1 MWRPLTDTCRTIVLV
16 PRRALRT
23 LEGGSVPHVT
33 QKQIRAVLDSNK
45 YKYSVGHA
53 SFVLQCPFCDG
64 QRSSG
69 GRRTMFVN
77 KTTGGVVC
85 KPCDVRG
92 AWTDFLGWV
101 SKSKAPNP
109 ASSKVPRVVP
119 PSDTQQLASRRA
131 AQQFWSSTTP
141 WEETPAIIQDQARR
155 AFGIKKLQQK
165 YLKKYTIHTVKT
177 EFHTV
182 SGREEVWCVAY
193 PWYEGG
199 EVVRVKVERVGE
211 GPQRQLALEPA
222 EGSPGLFGWNT
233 ISSDAKEV
241 VITGSE
247 FDAVAVHQATQVP
260 TVALPSGTLALPPEV
275 LPQLEQFEKVYLW
288 LGGGTT
294 ARQAASHFARK
305 LGPNR
310 CHLVCLDSSSSPLAA
325 LNRGHTHLMSA
336 LKNAKPFVNKQIVT
350 FQQLREEVYSEL
362 CNANQV
368 AGVKWQRF
376 PKLTQALKGHRP
388 GELTVFTGV
397 TGAGKTTL
405 ISELSLDLCQQG
417 VATLW
422 GSFEIRNVRLAKMML
437 KQFSGLNLE
446 RHLKQYG
453 YWANQFQQL
462 PLYFMGFYG
471 AADISSVLETMAH
484 AVYVYD
490 IQHVIIDN
498 LQFMLGASHHASLD
512 RYAVQNMAVAEFRK
526 FASSRNVHVTVV
538 IHPRKE
544 SESSELTTASI
555 FGTAKATQEADNV
568 LILQSGHGSSKL
580 LQVTKNRFDGDL
592 GRVPLVF
599 EKNSLTFS
607 GLHLRQRKREGVA
620 SGSGDHAPPALRV
633 VSDTEGAQMSHA
645 PFSESHTHTP
655 IGATLKS
662 VAETESSA
670 GSRPLAARAVPASG
684 SKQKPFR
691 RSFRKKPSAAVGAKS
706 SEGRGDGGRAEDE
719 KGETSGSKA
728 SELCSD
734 CVSVVNS

>member
-1 MWRPLTDTCRTIVLV
+1 M
-16 PRRALRT
+16 
-23 LEGGSVPHVT
+23 
-33 QKQIRAVLDSNK
+33 
-45 YKYSVGHA
+45 
-53 SFVLQCPFCDG
+53 LQ
-64 QRSSG
+64 
-69 GRRTMFVN
+69 
-77 KTTGGVVC
+77 
-85 KPCDVRG
+85 
-92 AWTDFLGWV
+92 
-101 SKSKAPNP
+101 
-109 ASSKVPRVVP
+109 
-119 PSDTQQLASRRA
+119 
-131 AQQFWSSTTP
+131 
-141 WEETPAIIQDQARR
+141 
-155 AFGIKKLQQK
+155 
-165 YLKKYTIHTVKT
+165 
-177 EFHTV
+177 
-182 SGREEVWCVAY
+182 
-193 PWYEGG
+193 
-199 EVVRVKVERVGE
+199 
-211 GPQRQLALEPA
+211 
-222 EGSPGLFGWNT
+222 
-233 ISSDAKEV
+233 
-241 VITGSE
+241 
-247 FDAVAVHQATQVP
+247 
-260 TVALPSGTLALPPEV
+260 
-275 LPQLEQFEKVYLW
+275 
-288 LGGGTT
+288 
-294 ARQAASHFARK
+294 
-305 LGPNR
+305 
-310 CHLVCLDSSSSPLAA
+310 
-325 LNRGHTHLMSA
+325 
-336 LKNAKPFVNKQIVT
+336 
-350 FQQLREEVYSEL
+350 
-362 CNANQV
+362 
-368 AGVKWQRF
+368 WQRF
-376 PKLTQALKGHRP
+376 PKLTQTLKGHRP

-607 GLHLRQRKREGVA
+607 GLHLRQKKIEGVA

-633 VSDTEGAQMSHA
+633 VSDVEGAQTSHA
-645 PFSESHTHTP
+645 PFAESHTHTP
-655 IGATLKS
+655 IGATLRS

-691 RSFRKKPSAAVGAKS
+691 RPFRKKPPAAVGAK
-706 SEGRGDGGRAEDE
+706 GRGGDGGRAEDE
-719 KGETSGSKA
+719 KGEKSDSKA

-734 CVSVVNS
+734 CLSVVHL